1 VRHTE
6 CNVDLLRTQI
16 VDLIEQLAS
25 EYSTAPASILT
36 ESDLQCLLVSR
47 LMGLDPLL
55 GVRPTRDADILGT
68 MVHSEVSWFDEEGR
82 LWLKPDITVLDPSNL
97 SIFHGLDGA
106 PLPRKGFH
114 FNGRAIIFE
123 LKLVRGRSGVT
134 AKSVASIRRDL
145 DKITRLLRKVEQE
158 GARDELSSYFVL
170 FSKVDR
176 RPQELCDLIAEHV
189 TNDRLTIIYRSAGV
203 TWSRN
208 PNAAPN

>member
-1 VRHTE
+1 MDH
-6 CNVDLLRTQI
+6 LRTQV

-25 EYSTAPASILT
+25 EYRTAPASILT

-47 LMGLDPLL
+47 LMGLDPLR
-55 GVRPTRDADILGT
+55 GVRPTRDADILAT

-82 LWLKPDITVLDPSNL
+82 LWLKPDITILEPGDL

-106 PLPRKGFH
+106 RLPRKGFH
-114 FNGRAIIFE
+114 FNGPAIIFE

-134 AKSVASIRRDL
+134 GRSADSIRRDL

-158 GARDELSSYFVL
+158 CARDELSSYFVL

-176 RPQELCDLIAEHV
+176 QPQELRDLIARHA
-189 TNDRLTIIYRSAGV
+189 TNDRLTIIYRSACV
-203 TWSRN
+203 TWPRTTDAT
-208 PNAAPN
+208 PN